1 MEYFVVRP
9 SEGQRAASA
18 TSSAP
23 FSMRTERV
31 RDRFPTAEYDL
42 SEYAWLHT
50 GPSSWSAE
58 PELDDPRR
66 SERVRVVEQVDDE
79 DAAMVDEREA
89 FILSLV
95 SPTSTVADMLDMSG
109 LPISDVLAILAS
121 LSDRGVIELVRPAS
135 R

>member
-1 MEYFVVRP
+1 MEYFVV
-9 SEGQRAASA
+9 GQRATSAASSPA
-18 TSSAP
+18 PGSS
-23 FSMRTERV
+23 TRV

-58 PELDDPRR
+58 PEADDPRR
-66 SERVRVVEQVDDE
+66 SERVRVVDQVDED

-89 FILSLV
+89 FVLSLV
-95 SPTSTVADMLDMSG
+95 TPTSTVADMLDMSG